1 MQSRK
6 RYIEVSTA
14 LKQNGVTQED
24 VEVFFEK
31 VVTVIGDCHFWRE
44 YRAGMEA
51 VVPGNF
57 DISEYPHFI
66 RELV

>member
-31 VVTVIGDCHFWRE
+31 VVTVIGDCHF
-44 YRAGMEA
+44 
-51 VVPGNF
+51 
-57 DISEYPHFI
+57 
-66 RELV
+66 